1 MILIHNNPTSASN
14 AYSFL
19 HMSSQPEQSRLEPR
33 GSTVAERDSD
43 LSIPSGDS
51 DISLRPL
58 SQPLPDDV
66 VRCVLDFLN
75 VEGSPGDRMTCAR
88 CARVSQAWQEPA
100 LRVLWHTLRLKPKS
114 ICPLYR
120 IVWSVASTRMWRS
133 FFRYDTGWAEY
144 FNHVSASVMLSG
156 HVTKSDLRL

>member
-1 MILIHNNPTSASN
+1 
-14 AYSFL
+14 
-19 HMSSQPEQSRLEPR
+19 
-33 GSTVAERDSD
+33 
-43 LSIPSGDS
+43 
-51 DISLRPL
+51 
-58 SQPLPDDV
+58 
-66 VRCVLDFLN
+66 
-75 VEGSPGDRMTCAR
+75 MTCAR